1 MLWDRKA
8 KRSLMGSSRP
18 GTNPSRGMDPTSQAA
33 STSAAYRQSI
43 SQIPPRP
50 SCRCESLCFC
60 GKGPSS
66 LVSVGGMFAMKT
78 VLSSLDLPTL
88 TLILSIAEVSALSP
102 TLLPLLGVFMSDAL
116 GGTVVGDS
124 GLILH
129 TESGGVTSVDD
140 NRASQMP
147 RLVELIQNYPNPF
160 NPTTTMQFALPVSDE
175 HVAPPG
181 YYMLFLSDESG
192 VPSEAEFV
200 RLYL

>member
-1 MLWDRKA
+1 
-8 KRSLMGSSRP
+8 
-18 GTNPSRGMDPTSQAA
+18 
-33 STSAAYRQSI
+33 
-43 SQIPPRP
+43 
-50 SCRCESLCFC
+50 
-60 GKGPSS
+60 
-66 LVSVGGMFAMKT
+66 MKT

-124 GLILH
+124 GPILH

-181 YYMLFLSDESG
+181 YYVLFLSDESG